1 MNRVNQVPKI
11 QFDFQAIEIGISCEE
26 MRIKQS
32 FCNAIKTLMESTKS
46 GKTITEIICDDRL
59 NNLSRREKTG
69 AENALLK
76 LSEKVLLLKG
86 QNHVI
91 LDEILNDLKEHDC
104 QKELAFAKISDK
116 VSIDCCEVISL
127 VEVDDLK
134 IPDDND
140 EIINR
145 KVVEDPLLSLRVS
158 DSLIDTNCQE
168 LEIMKEKRRKAL
180 PVQQEETHIQPKV

>member
-1 MNRVNQVPKI
+1 
-11 QFDFQAIEIGISCEE
+11 

-134 IPDDND
+134 IPDDNN

-180 PVQQEETHIQPKV
+180 PVQQEGTHIQPKV

>member
-1 MNRVNQVPKI
+1 M
-11 QFDFQAIEIGISCEE
+11 
-26 MRIKQS
+26 
-32 FCNAIKTLMESTKS
+32 TLMESTKS
-46 GKTITEIICDDRL
+46 GKTITQIICDDRL

-69 AENALLK
+69 AENALMK

-86 QNHVI
+86 QSHVI
-91 LDEILNDLKEHDC
+91 LDEILSELKEHDC
-104 QKELAFAKISDK
+104 QKELAFAQIVGK
-116 VSIDCCEVISL
+116 VSVDCCEVISL

-140 EIINR
+140 DIINL
-145 KVVEDPLLSLRVS
+145 KEVEDPLLPLGVS

-180 PVQQEETHIQPKV
+180 PIQQDGTHIQAKV

>member
-1 MNRVNQVPKI
+1 MVKH
-11 QFDFQAIEIGISCEE
+11 
-26 MRIKQS
+26 S
-32 FCNAIKTLMESTKS
+32 FCNAIMTLMESTKS
-46 GKTITEIICDDRL
+46 GKTITQIICDDRL

-69 AENALLK
+69 AENALMK

-86 QNHVI
+86 QSHVI
-91 LDEILNDLKEHDC
+91 LDEILNELKEHDC
-104 QKELAFAKISDK
+104 QKELAFAQIADK
-116 VSIDCCEVISL
+116 VSVDCCEVISL

-140 EIINR
+140 DIINC
-145 KVVEDPLLSLRVS
+145 KEVDDPLLPLGVS

-180 PVQQEETHIQPKV
+180 PIQQDGTHIQAKV

>member
-1 MNRVNQVPKI
+1 
-11 QFDFQAIEIGISCEE
+11 
-26 MRIKQS
+26 
-32 FCNAIKTLMESTKS
+32 MESTKS

-59 NNLSRREKTG
+59 KNLSRREKTG

-140 EIINR
+140 ELINR

-168 LEIMKEKRRKAL
+168 LEIMKEKRKKAL
-180 PVQQEETHIQPKV
+180 PIQQEGARIQPKV